1 MSYSFQVNAYP
12 FDNIFSYLQVI
23 KMLSTICILF
33 AVCWLPI
40 HILNLVISFAR
51 DWLEII
57 YQTDSGYKIYIA
69 LTIGA
74 HWFSMANSFGE
85 SIKFMKKLI
94 NFDYFRPT
102 VNPII
107 YCFMSENFRVSVILI
122 KLLLQL

>member
-1 MSYSFQVNAYP
+1 MNYSFVANAYS
-12 FDNIFSYLQVI
+12 FSYLQVI

-40 HILNLVISFAR
+40 HILNLTIYFAR

-69 LTIGA
+69 LTLGA

-85 SIKFMKKLI
+85 SIKLMKKLI
-94 NFDYFRPT
+94 NFDSFT

-107 YCFMSENFRVSVILI
+107 YCFMSENFRVSNFRSN
-122 KLLLQL
+122 